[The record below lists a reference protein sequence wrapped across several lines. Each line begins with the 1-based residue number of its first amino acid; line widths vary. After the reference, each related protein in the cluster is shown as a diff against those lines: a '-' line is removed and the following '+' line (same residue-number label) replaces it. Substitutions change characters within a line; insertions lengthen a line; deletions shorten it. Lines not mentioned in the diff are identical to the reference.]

1 MPETGRG
8 GGRRKLMRSP
18 PAPAGGGD
26 FRPPLRL
33 RGWGG
38 SAYFVQDRSVGGW
51 TRRKVVHEILIVSI
65 NIEGDAKNLCI
76 RLSTKYDLKENPKKD
91 SKRSISFKKKKAN
104 WDGRGIKR
112 WASYSN

>member
-1 MPETGRG
+1 MQDWGHTCAGDGERRG
-8 GGRRKLMRSP
+8 SEKANALPSSSG
-18 PAPAGGGD
+18 GGGD

-76 RLSTKYDLKENPKKD
+76 RLSTKYDLKENPKK
-91 SKRSISFKKKKAN
+91 RF
-104 WDGRGIKR
+104 
-112 WASYSN
+112 